1 MCRCSN
7 LVISYTFLDL
17 TRGAGSAGAFWIYAA
32 IGTCLLHHPGGPN
45 DYCVMYPE
53 SVLAN
58 CHFSSKSSLNMVYN
72 ELIMIINDND

>member
-1 MCRCSN
+1 M
-7 LVISYTFLDL
+7 ISYTFLDL

-58 CHFSSKSSLNMVYN
+58 CHFSTKSSLNNDYQFHSLFN
-72 ELIMIINDND
+72 IPWRLIDL